1 MDVDILEEPSS
12 KTFTETF
19 YEVFPFYLS
28 IGMTYEQFW
37 ENDPSLAKYYRE
49 ADKLRNERKN
59 TDAWIQ
65 GMYIYDAVSTVVY
78 NVWCRDKGKSP
89 AKYTEKPYQFN
100 AVKAKEDLVE
110 EESARAEVW
119 MKNFVNRFK

>member
-1 MDVDILEEPSS
+1 
-12 KTFTETF
+12 
-19 YEVFPFYLS
+19 
-28 IGMTYEQFW
+28 MTYEQFW

-78 NVWCRDKGKSP
+78 NVWCRDKGKLP

-119 MKNFVNRFK
+119 MKNFVNQFK